1 MYYYSILLLAVSFL
15 INCNEVVG
23 FMANSELNSSPLIR
37 TSLTT
42 TTTTTTKIPVNS
54 KSTTHTSSSSTS
66 LLMSSKFDS
75 KYYIP
80 AEQTARSG
88 NSPSQSRIT
97 LSRFV
102 SHKQFIIMKK
112 FIILKPSQSYYLYHS
127 I

>member
-1 MYYYSILLLAVSFL
+1 MYYNIILLVAVSFL
-15 INCNEVVG
+15 ICCDEVAG
-23 FMANSELNSSPLIR
+23 FMADSKSNSSPSIR

-42 TTTTTTKIPVNS
+42 TTKIPINL
-54 KSTTHTSSSSTS
+54 KFTTHTSSSSSTSTS

-88 NSPSQSRIT
+88 DSPSQSRIT

-102 SHKQFIIMKK
+102 SHKQFTIMKK
-112 FIILKPSQSYYLYHS
+112 FISLKTET
-127 I
+127 ITII

>member
-1 MYYYSILLLAVSFL
+1 MYYSIILLVAVSFL
-15 INCNEVVG
+15 ICCDEVAG
-23 FMANSELNSSPLIR
+23 FMADSKSNSSPSIR

-42 TTTTTTKIPVNS
+42 TTTTTKIPINL
-54 KSTTHTSSSSTS
+54 KFTTHTSSSSSSTS

-88 NSPSQSRIT
+88 DSPSQSRIT

-102 SHKQFIIMKK
+102 SHKQFTIMKK
-112 FIILKPSQSYYLYHS
+112 FISLKTET
-127 I
+127 ITII

>member
-1 MYYYSILLLAVSFL
+1 MYYNIILLVAVSFL
-15 INCNEVVG
+15 ICCDEVAG
-23 FMANSELNSSPLIR
+23 FMADSKSNSSPSIR

-42 TTTTTTKIPVNS
+42 TTTTKIPINL
-54 KSTTHTSSSSTS
+54 KFTTHTSSSSSTSTS

-88 NSPSQSRIT
+88 DSPSQSRIT

-102 SHKQFIIMKK
+102 SHKQFTIMKK
-112 FIILKPSQSYYLYHS
+112 FISLKTET
-127 I
+127 ITII

>member
-1 MYYYSILLLAVSFL
+1 MYYNIILLVAVSFL
-15 INCNEVVG
+15 ICCDEVAG
-23 FMANSELNSSPLIR
+23 FMADSKSNSSPSIR

-42 TTTTTTKIPVNS
+42 TTTTKIPINL
-54 KSTTHTSSSSTS
+54 KFTTHTSSSSSSTS

-88 NSPSQSRIT
+88 DSPSQSRIT

-102 SHKQFIIMKK
+102 SHKQFTIMKK
-112 FIILKPSQSYYLYHS
+112 FISLKTET
-127 I
+127 ITII

>member
-1 MYYYSILLLAVSFL
+1 MYYTIILLVAVSFL
-15 INCNEVVG
+15 ICCDEVAG
-23 FMANSELNSSPLIR
+23 FMADSKSNSSPSIR

-42 TTTTTTKIPVNS
+42 TTKIPINL
-54 KSTTHTSSSSTS
+54 KFTTHTSSSSSTSTS

-88 NSPSQSRIT
+88 DSPSQSRIT

-102 SHKQFIIMKK
+102 SHKQFTIMKK
-112 FIILKPSQSYYLYHS
+112 FISLKTET
-127 I
+127 ITII

>member
-1 MYYYSILLLAVSFL
+1 MLLLAVYFL
-15 INCNEVVG
+15 ICCHEVAG
-23 FMANSELNSSPLIR
+23 FMADSKSNSSPFIR

-42 TTTTTTKIPVNS
+42 TTKIPINS
-54 KSTTHTSSSSTS
+54 KSTTYTSSSSTS

-102 SHKQFIIMKK
+102 SYKQFIIIKK
-112 FIILKPSQSYYLYHS
+112 FIILKPSQSYYRYHS

>member
-1 MYYYSILLLAVSFL
+1 MYYSIILLVAVSFL
-15 INCNEVVG
+15 ICCDEVAG
-23 FMANSELNSSPLIR
+23 FMADSKSNSSPSIR

-42 TTTTTTKIPVNS
+42 TTTTKIPINL
-54 KSTTHTSSSSTS
+54 KFTTHTSSSSSSTS

-88 NSPSQSRIT
+88 DSPSQSRIT

-102 SHKQFIIMKK
+102 SHKQFTIMKK
-112 FIILKPSQSYYLYHS
+112 FISLKTET
-127 I
+127 ITII

>member
-1 MYYYSILLLAVSFL
+1 MYYSIILLVAVSFL
-15 INCNEVVG
+15 ICCDEVAG
-23 FMANSELNSSPLIR
+23 FMADSKSNSSPSIR

-42 TTTTTTKIPVNS
+42 TTTKIPINL
-54 KSTTHTSSSSTS
+54 KFTTHTSSSSSSTS

-88 NSPSQSRIT
+88 DSPSQSRIT

-102 SHKQFIIMKK
+102 SHKQFTIMKK
-112 FIILKPSQSYYLYHS
+112 FISLKTET
-127 I
+127 ITII